1 LIMIEIILVRHGET
15 DWNTSETFR
24 GRVEVALNDVGTKQ
38 ADDLGGYL
46 AREKIDIIYSGP
58 LKRAVDTAEA
68 IADYQNLEVN
78 TVKNLTDIDFGDWQ
92 GVSWKEVEEKYP
104 ELYRDWLDT
113 PEQVR
118 IPGGES
124 LEEVRRRAVP
134 FIEDAVMRCGE
145 GKIVFVSHHVVIKV
159 VICTL
164 LGLDIS
170 HFWNFRIDTCGI
182 SRFAVGDG
190 RLEFTVHNDTSFL
203 TASETTARRD
213 F

>member
-1 LIMIEIILVRHGET
+1 MIEVVLVRHGET
-15 DWNTSETFR
+15 EWNASETFR
-24 GRVEVALNDVGTKQ
+24 GRADVGLNENGMQQ
-38 ADDLGGYL
+38 AEALGAYL

-58 LKRAVDTAEA
+58 LRRAVDTAKS
-68 IADYQNLEVN
+68 IAEKQNLEVN
-78 TVKNLTDIDFGDWQ
+78 IVDNLTDFDYGSWQ
-92 GVSWKEVEEKYP
+92 GVTRKEVEKDYP

-124 LEEVRRRAVP
+124 LEDVRSRAEP

-145 GKIVFVSHHVVIKV
+145 GKIVFVTHRVVIKV
-159 VICTL
+159 VVCAL

-170 HFWNFRIDTCGI
+170 HFWNIRIDTCGLT
-182 SRFAVGDG
+182 RFAIGDG
-190 RLEFTVHNDTSFL
+190 RLVLTTHNDTSFL
-203 TASETTARRD
+203 PALPMTGGSD

>member
-1 LIMIEIILVRHGET
+1 MIEIILVRHGET
-15 DWNTSETFR
+15 DWNASETFR
-24 GRVEVALNDVGTKQ
+24 GRVEVALNDVGLRQ

-46 AREKIDIIYSGP
+46 ANEKIDIIYSGP
-58 LKRAVDTAEA
+58 LRRAVDTAKS

-113 PEQVR
+113 PEQVK

-124 LEEVRRRAVP
+124 LEDVRRRAVP
-134 FIEDAVMRCGE
+134 FVEDAVMRCGE

-159 VICTL
+159 VICAL

-170 HFWNFRIDTCGI
+170 HFWNFRIDTSGI

-190 RLEFTVHNDTSFL
+190 RLELTAHNDTSFL
-203 TASETTARRD
+203 TKSGEIAGKD